1 MALAITSHGVAPGGP
16 LGARG
21 PISEREFEPAG
32 AGGPIR
38 PLNVDRIKMSPFQLT
53 ILEIIEANDGKY
65 SWYQLDRAL
74 TQRPGGLDPAIVSK
88 DLMAALRDLEEAG
101 FITTTADHNPGQPL
115 YSMTPRE
122 LEHLEIAAERT
133 GAK

>member
-1 MALAITSHGVAPGGP
+1 
-16 LGARG
+16 
-21 PISEREFEPAG
+21 
-32 AGGPIR
+32 
-38 PLNVDRIKMSPFQLT
+38 MSPFQLA
-53 ILEIIEANDGKY
+53 ILESIEANDGKY

-88 DLMAALRDLEEAG
+88 DLMAALRELEEAG

-115 YSMTPRE
+115 YSITPRG
-122 LEHLEIAAERT
+122 LEHLEIAAEKT